1 MARPHRKK
9 PPLSPEQ
16 VEKNAK
22 VLEIIGQSTKSIR
35 EAQESI
41 VNLSKTRTEAVLYAR
56 ENGVSYQVLAT
67 AMGTSEQTVYK
78 IVKPYLKKKE
88 QADDL

>member
-1 MARPHRKK
+1 M
-9 PPLSPEQ
+9 
-16 VEKNAK
+16 
-22 VLEIIGQSTKSIR
+22 IGQSTKSIR